1 MCLEIKKSSVA
12 IIAEEDIECYKILK
26 RHSGTVLEWFATW
39 YMNTPVELNKTYYS
53 EMCIESCGWDGC
65 SDLIT
70 KGLHSYANLDDCIAD
85 NLNDFESRTWLIVKC
100 YIPKGSEYYKG
111 KFVAYSS
118 YASNS
123 IRYTDEIL
131 YCNNELGETIKKFD
145 TTKKNKRRLL

>member
-1 MCLEIKKSSVA
+1 MCLEIKKKSVA

-26 RHSGTVLEWFATW
+26 HSDVVLKWLATW
-39 YMNTPVELNKTYYS
+39 YMNTLVELNKTYYS
-53 EMCIESCGWDGC
+53 EIRIESCGWNDR

-85 NLNDFESRTWLIVKC
+85 NLNDYKSRTWIIVKC
-100 YIPKGSEYYKG
+100 YIPKGSEYYVG

-131 YCNNELGETIKKFD
+131 YRNNELGETTKKFD
-145 TTKKNKRRLL
+145 TTKK